1 MDTLKSQRIWYNWQL
16 IEKNGRQTKRPL
28 YGKPMTYNEAIQK
41 SSPYDGLGFVVPE
54 GYVFLDIDQRELED
68 DLVQDLLY
76 RLDTYAEYSQSGK
89 GIHIY
94 GKCDDLFLPVEDGK
108 LSPDYY
114 TKNPHNQME
123 LYFGGLTKRFCVFT
137 GDAINN
143 SPVKDVTNSV
153 IEVLDDYMSKGSCYT
168 KEVETFD
175 LICNM
180 RKAKNGAKFKKLFY
194 EGEISDFGSHS
205 EADLSL
211 CSLMAFWTGD
221 NPNLLDQLFRESKLY
236 RDKWEREDYRE
247 ETLRKAILS
256 CKGNFHG
263 TVRPLPSFIDY
274 NPKTKKLSI
283 NCPKLAN
290 YIRQDLDYLFVRDH
304 AKNGVLKYVYKDG
317 VYQLYADDMFKG
329 LIKTYIVEAD
339 ENLLKMSIVDEVF
352 KQLTTDLVF
361 IPQYQLDSEENIINF
376 KNGLL
381 YLDTMTLYPHT
392 SQVFSTVQLNC
403 DWQEVRKPTPVFDD
417 FMDTLTAGSE
427 EIKELLLQFM
437 GVCLSNIKGWRM
449 KKALFL
455 YGEGNTGKSQLKNL
469 VERILGKGNYLGI
482 DLKEIEA
489 RFGTG
494 NIYGKRLI
502 GSSDMSFLT
511 IEELKTF
518 KKCTGGDSLFA
529 EFKGQNG
536 FEFTYNGLL
545 WFCMNQLPRFGGDD
559 GQWVYDRILQVHCPN
574 VIEKDKQDKF
584 LLDKLYEE
592 RNGIVQQAIK
602 ALTTVIGNGYQFTEP
617 SQLIEERKHYR
628 ISNNS
633 VLSFFTECMIEQT
646 QNTNSTVT
654 EVYREYLIWCQE
666 NNHGYSKSKKDF
678 QTILARYLK
687 TDYSHMI
694 KRTKQGFIYLNYTL
708 VSQKEEED
716 GFLA

>member
-1 MDTLKSQRIWYNWQL
+1 MNTLKSQRIWYNWQL

-28 YGKPMTYNEAIQK
+28 YGKPMTYNEAIQNV
-41 SSPYDGLGFVVPE
+41 SSCDGVGFVVPE
-54 GYVFLDIDQRELED
+54 GYFFLDIDHRDLDD
-68 DLVQDLLY
+68 DLVQDLLT
-76 RLDTYAEYSQSGK
+76 RLDTYAEFSQSGK

-94 GKCDDLFLPVEDGK
+94 GKCDELFLPVEDGK
-108 LSPDYY
+108 LSPNYY
-114 TKNPHNQME
+114 TKNPYNKIE
-123 LYFGGLTKRFCVFT
+123 LYFGRLTKRFCVFT
-137 GDAINN
+137 GNVIKD
-143 SPVKDVTNSV
+143 SPVKDVTNS
-153 IEVLDDYMSKGSCYT
+153 ILDVLDDYMLKPMKTS
-168 KEVETFD
+168 EVFDTFD

-180 RKAKNGAKFKKLFY
+180 RKAKNGVKFKKLFD
-194 EGEISDFGSHS
+194 EGNISDFGSHS

-211 CSLMAFWTGD
+211 CSMMAFWTGD
-221 NPNLLDQLFRESKLY
+221 NTDLLDQLFRESKLY
-236 RDKWEREDYRE
+236 RDKWERKDYRE

-263 TVRPLPSFIDY
+263 AVRSLPSFIDY
-274 NPKTKKLSI
+274 NLKTRKLAI

-290 YIRQDLDYLFVRDH
+290 HIRQDLNYLFVRDH

-317 VYQLYADDMFKG
+317 VYRLYADDMFKG
-329 LIKTYIVEAD
+329 LIKNYIVEAD

-352 KQLTTDLVF
+352 KQLTTDLAF
-361 IPQYQLDSEENIINF
+361 IPQYRLDSDETIINF
-376 KNGLL
+376 QNGLL
-381 YLDTMTLYPHT
+381 NLETMTLHPHT
-392 SQVFSTVQLNC
+392 SKVYSTVQLNC
-403 DWQEVRKPTPVFDD
+403 DWQEVTQPTPVFDD
-417 FMDTLTAGSE
+417 FMATLTADNE

-455 YGEGNTGKSQLKNL
+455 YGEGNTGKSQLKSL

-602 ALTTVIGNGYQFTEP
+602 ALTTVRGNGYQFTEP

-633 VLSFFTECMIEQT
+633 VLSFFTECMMEQT
-646 QNTNSTVT
+646 QNNNSTVT

-678 QTILARYLK
+678 QAILARYLK

-708 VSQKEEED
+708 NSQKEEED